1 MKNNYKYVNIILLI
15 ILLISNKVFS
25 QEVKIK
31 YIVEN
36 KTITSTD
43 IKNEINYL
51 LLINNKLS
59 ELNNDLLVEYAA
71 KSLLRERIKEIQ
83 LKKNFKFGQ
92 NEELVN
98 ERVKNF
104 RKSLNINDE
113 ISFNDIL
120 EKLNL
125 NRNLI
130 NRKIEIEVL
139 WNNLI
144 YEKFISQVI
153 IDQNKIKQDLKIKLE
168 NLNNEIDEYLIYE
181 ILFSA
186 DTKDGL
192 NELYNKIK
200 QSIINIG
207 FENTASLLSN
217 SDTSKIGG
225 KIGWVNENQLSS
237 TILKEIKNLPIM
249 EASEPINTPNGIL
262 ILMVKDKKKIE
273 KEISFDDEFQKM
285 INNEAEKQLTQF
297 SQIYFK
303 KIELNTKIYE
313 K

>member
-1 MKNNYKYVNIILLI
+1 MN
-15 ILLISNKVFS
+15 
-25 QEVKIK
+25 KIK
-31 YIVEN
+31 LFFIVIIFLYSNGYVYGYTVDIKIKVGNEI
-36 KTITSTD
+36 ITNID

-71 KSLLRERIKEIQ
+71 KSLLREKIKEIQ
-83 LKKNFKFGQ
+83 LKKNFQFGQ
-92 NEELVN
+92 NEELIN

-104 RKSLNINDE
+104 RESLNINDE
-113 ISFNDIL
+113 TGFNDLL

-125 NRNLI
+125 SRNLI
-130 NRKIEIEVL
+130 NQKIELEVL

-144 YEKFISQVI
+144 YEKFISQVVI
-153 IDQNKIKQDLKIKLE
+153 NQDKIKNDLKIKLE

>member
-1 MKNNYKYVNIILLI
+1 MKNKYKYIKIILLI
-15 ILLISNKVFS
+15 VLLINNKVFS

-36 KTITSTD
+36 KPITSTD

-71 KSLLRERIKEIQ
+71 KSLLREKIKEIQ
-83 LKKNFKFGQ
+83 LKKNFQFGQ
-92 NEELVN
+92 NEELIN

-104 RKSLNINDE
+104 RESLNINDE
-113 ISFNDIL
+113 TGFNDLL

-125 NRNLI
+125 SRNLI
-130 NRKIEIEVL
+130 NQKIELEVL

-144 YEKFISQVI
+144 YEKFISQVV
-153 IDQNKIKQDLKIKLE
+153 IDQDKIKNDLKIKLE
-168 NLNNEIDEYLIYE
+168 NLKDEINEYLIYE

-186 DTKDGL
+186 NTKDGL

-200 QSIINIG
+200 QSIMNIG
-207 FENTASLLSN
+207 FENTASLLSD
-217 SDTSKIGG
+217 SDTSKAGG

-237 TILKEIKNLPIM
+237 IILEKIKNLAIM
-249 EASEPINTPNGIL
+249 QTSEPINTPNGIL

-273 KEISFDDEFQKM
+273 KEISFDDEYQKM
-285 INNEAEKQLTQF
+285 INNEAEKQLNQF
-297 SQIYFK
+297 SQIFFK